1 MQILQERARIPLT
14 ASFFI
19 LYPSALEVRGNMNKG
34 KIKVLTDDEAE
45 SLGLVQK
52 ALQKCE
58 PEDLLVGFVKDH
70 NKYYAIIYTVK
81 PRRRYLHRLQLR

>member
-1 MQILQERARIPLT
+1 MEM
-14 ASFFI
+14 S
-19 LYPSALEVRGNMNKG
+19 Y
-34 KIKVLTDDEAE
+34 KIGDVDNFMEKKEATVKVLTDDEAE

-58 PEDLLVGFVKDH
+58 SEDLLVGFVKDH

-81 PRRRYLHRLQLR
+81 PRRRYLCRLQI